1 MLQRHAVIV
10 DDMQT
15 IQQPSEPKNLT
26 LILGGTGKTGR
37 RVANRVAALG
47 KPVRIGSR
55 SGEPPFDWDDRATWQ
70 PALRN
75 VAAVYVTYQPDL
87 AFPGAADAIRAFA
100 NMAAESGVKRLVLL
114 SGRGEEG
121 ARLGEEAIQASGV
134 EWTIVR
140 ASFFFQNFDE
150 GFFVDQV
157 RSGDVYFPGGSVA
170 EPFIDADDI
179 ADVVTEALTTDRH
192 VGKLYDV
199 TGPRLLTF
207 AEAVG
212 EIGKAAGRD
221 IRYIVISGKEYEE
234 AMVKDGVPADFA
246 AQLTELFTTVLDGR
260 NARVTDGIQRALG
273 RPPRDFAA
281 YARAAAATGVWSAR

>member
-1 MLQRHAVIV
+1 
-10 DDMQT
+10 MQT
-15 IQQPSEPKNLT
+15 TQQPSEHKNLT

-37 RVANRVAALG
+37 RVANRLAALG
-47 KPVRIGSR
+47 KPMRIGSR
-55 SGEPPFDWDDRATWQ
+55 SAEPPFDWDNPATWQ

-100 NMAAESGVKRLVLL
+100 NVAVESGVKRLVLL

-121 ARLGEEAIQASGV
+121 ARLGEEAIQASRV

-157 RSGDVYFPGGSVA
+157 RGGEVYFPGGSVA

-179 ADVVTEALTTDRH
+179 ADVVAEALTTDRH

-207 AEAVG
+207 AQAVG

-221 IRYIVISGKEYEE
+221 IRYIVISGKEYEA
-234 AMVKDGVPADFA
+234 AMVKEGVPADFA

-260 NARVTDGIQRALG
+260 NARITDGIQRALG
-273 RPPRDFAA
+273 RPPRDFSA
-281 YARAAAATGVWSAR
+281 YAKAAAETGVWSAT